1 VNPTLLDK
9 FFTQPTDTAGPS
21 PPADRT
27 VTEDHIY
34 LLAGTPFEQYRDF
47 LLKELPDSDPGRIQR
62 IAEEWRA
69 ASLYLLQLRLTEPTW
84 ADSPQVLP
92 IPAELDS
99 LTAQVRADPIF
110 HQAFSLPTEIAL
122 VELDRLVVR
131 QELVN
136 LAQVERLK
144 EQLGPGPTP
153 EQVFRVCLPFDHP
166 PVEHGVR
173 AVSSDTYVFT
183 SESNDIRFLKSV
195 ILPPEQVQGI
205 KTHGTIVGVLGIV
218 VGYGSN
224 YLNAIAAE
232 GRLILN
238 NGSHRAYALRDLG
251 ITHVPCVIQKAT
263 TPGELT
269 GVAAGSLRKRPDF
282 YLKEPRPPV
291 LKDYFEPRLR
301 QVLRLRPINRHVKV
315 RFTVETYD
323 VYKK

>member
-1 VNPTLLDK
+1 MNPAVLDK
-9 FFTQPTDTAGPS
+9 FFTEPTDTAGPKPS
-21 PPADRT
+21 PVRT

-47 LLKELPDSDPGRIQR
+47 LMKELPDSDPSRIQH
-62 IAEEWRA
+62 IAGDWRA

-84 ADSPQVLP
+84 ADNPQLLP
-92 IPAELDS
+92 VPVELES
-99 LTAQVRADPIF
+99 LVAQVRADPIF

-144 EQLGPGPTP
+144 EQLGPAPTP

-166 PVEHGVR
+166 PVEHR
-173 AVSSDTYVFT
+173 IHAASSDTYVFS
-183 SESNDIRFLKSV
+183 SESNDIRFLRSV
-195 ILPPEQVQGI
+195 ILQPEEVQGI

-251 ITHVPCVIQKAT
+251 ITHVPCVVQKAA
-263 TPGELT
+263 TPSELT
-269 GVAAGSLRKRPDF
+269 SVAAGGLRKRPDF
-282 YLKEPRPPV
+282 YLKDPRPPV